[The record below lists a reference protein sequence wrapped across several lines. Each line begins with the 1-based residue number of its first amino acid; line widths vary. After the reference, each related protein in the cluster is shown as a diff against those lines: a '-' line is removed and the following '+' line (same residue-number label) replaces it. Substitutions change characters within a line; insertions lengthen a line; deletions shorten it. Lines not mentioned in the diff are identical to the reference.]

1 VALGAG
7 KRPPVKVTINGYE
20 YRSTVAVYSN
30 TYYLPLRRE
39 IREAAKVDFGDI
51 VPVAIELDEEPRVV
65 EAPADLA
72 GALEAAPDSGAQFD
86 RLSYS
91 HRKEYVDWIESAKRE
106 ETRRNRVATAVEM
119 LREGKK
125 LKR

>member
-1 VALGAG
+1 
-7 KRPPVKVTINGYE
+7 VTINGYE